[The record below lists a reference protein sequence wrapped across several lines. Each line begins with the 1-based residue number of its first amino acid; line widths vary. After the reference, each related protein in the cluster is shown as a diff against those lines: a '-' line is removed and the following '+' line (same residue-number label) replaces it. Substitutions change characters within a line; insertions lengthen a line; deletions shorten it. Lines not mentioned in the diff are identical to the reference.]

1 MKKIFTLF
9 TALCLSVILFG
20 QSKLSITNSGNADIR
35 VMIDGRKYPAG
46 NNVIMINN
54 LQSGNH
60 LVKIFRATSDRN
72 RSQGNNRNSSYQLVY
87 SNNLFVKQQYH
98 VDISINRF
106 GKAFVDE
113 QIISSW
119 NNDDDD
125 WGVDND
131 DQYYDNVSKR
141 QMNNADFQK
150 LKQTLQGESYDNT
163 KLKIA
168 KQFIAANYFNAAQ
181 IKELANIFS
190 YENSK
195 LDIAKFAYDY
205 TIDKGNYFM
214 VNDVF
219 SYSSSK
225 EALMEY
231 IGTKK

>member
-1 MKKIFTLF
+1 MRKIFTLF

-20 QSKLSITNSGNADIR
+20 QSKLSITNSGYTDIR
-35 VMIDGRKYPAG
+35 VMIDGKKYPAG

-60 LVKIFRATSDRN
+60 LVKIFRVTNDRG
-72 RSQGNNRNSSYQLVY
+72 RSQGNNRNSGYQLVY
-87 SNNLFVKQQYH
+87 SNNLFIKQQYH

-113 QIISSW
+113 QIITSW
-119 NNDDDD
+119 NNEDDD
-125 WGVDND
+125 WGVDNN
-131 DQYYDNVSKR
+131 DQYYDNISKR
-141 QMNNADFQK
+141 EMNNVDFQK
-150 LKQTLQGESYDNT
+150 LKQTLRVESFDNT
-163 KLKIA
+163 RLKIA
-168 KQFIAANYFNAAQ
+168 KQFIATNYFTAAQ

-190 YENSK
+190 YEDSK

-205 TIDKGNYFM
+205 TLDRGNYFI

-225 EALMEY
+225 DALMEY
-231 IGTKK
+231 LGTKK

>member
-1 MKKIFTLF
+1 MCI
-9 TALCLSVILFG
+9 
-20 QSKLSITNSGNADIR
+20 
-35 VMIDGRKYPAG
+35 
-46 NNVIMINN
+46 
-54 LQSGNH
+54 H
-60 LVKIFRATSDRN
+60 
-72 RSQGNNRNSSYQLVY
+72 
-87 SNNLFVKQQYH
+87 
-98 VDISINRF
+98 
-106 GKAFVDE
+106 
-113 QIISSW
+113 
-119 NNDDDD
+119 DD

-131 DQYYDNVSKR
+131 DQYYDNVSKI
-141 QMNNADFQK
+141 QMNNTDFQK

>member
-9 TALCLSVILFG
+9 TSLCLSVILFA
-20 QSKLSITNSGNADIR
+20 QSKLTITNSGFADIR

-60 LVKIFRATSDRN
+60 SVKIFKATNDRN

-87 SNNLFVKQQYH
+87 SSNLFVKQQYH

-125 WGVDND
+125 WAVDND
-131 DQYYDNVSKR
+131 GQYYDNVSKR

-150 LKQTLQGESYDNT
+150 LKQTLQGESFENT

-168 KQFIAANYFNAAQ
+168 KQFIAANYFTAAQ
-181 IKELANIFS
+181 IKELANVFS

>member
-113 QIISSW
+113 QLISSW

-231 IGTKK
+231 IGAKK

>member
-1 MKKIFTLF
+1 MKKIFTFF
-9 TALCLSVILFG
+9 TALCFSVILFG

-35 VMIDGRKYPAG
+35 VMIDGKKYPAG

-54 LQSGNH
+54 LQSG
-60 LVKIFRATSDRN
+60 
-72 RSQGNNRNSSYQLVY
+72 SYQLVY

-113 QIISSW
+113 QLISSW

-150 LKQTLQGESYDNT
+150 LKQTLQGESFENT

-168 KQFIAANYFNAAQ
+168 KQFIAANYFTAAQ

-231 IGTKK
+231 IGAKK

>member
-46 NNVIMINN
+46 NNLIMINN

-60 LVKIFRATSDRN
+60 SVKIFRATSDRN

-125 WGVDND
+125 WAVDND
-131 DQYYDNVSKR
+131 DPYYDNVSKR

-150 LKQTLQGESYDNT
+150 LRQTLQGESYDNT

-168 KQFIAANYFNAAQ
+168 KQFIAANYFISTQ
-181 IKELANIFS
+181 IKELATIFS

-214 VNDVF
+214 LNDVF

>member
-1 MKKIFTLF
+1 MKKIFTFF
-9 TALCLSVILFG
+9 TALCFSVILFG

-60 LVKIFRATSDRN
+60 SVKIFRATSDRN
-72 RSQGNNRNSSYQLVY
+72 RSQGNTRNSSYQLVY

-113 QIISSW
+113 QLISSW
-119 NNDDDD
+119 NNEDDD
-125 WGVDND
+125 WAVDND

-205 TIDKGNYFM
+205 TVDKGNYFM

-231 IGTKK
+231 IGAKK

>member
-9 TALCLSVILFG
+9 TALCLSVILLG

-113 QIISSW
+113 QLISSW